1 MDFVS
6 VAEYRYYGKDDST
19 LVSSGNGSAKNE
31 EYITPY
37 AGATEGIEIRMFK
50 GCIRGYKREGYI
62 CAHLGKNTIRSNLRD
77 CFAKKSQNI
86 IDNC

>member
-6 VAEYRYYGKDDST
+6 VAEYRYYGKDDAT

-37 AGATEGIEIRMFK
+37 AGATEGIESL
-50 GCIRGYKREGYI
+50 YV
-62 CAHLGKNTIRSNLRD
+62 H
-77 CFAKKSQNI
+77 
-86 IDNC
+86 